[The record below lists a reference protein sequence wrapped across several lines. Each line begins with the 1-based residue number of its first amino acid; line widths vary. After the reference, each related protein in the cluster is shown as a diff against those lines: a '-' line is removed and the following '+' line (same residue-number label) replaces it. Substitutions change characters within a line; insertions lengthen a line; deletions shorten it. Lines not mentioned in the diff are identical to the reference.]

1 MGMPLDERLG
11 ADIKRV
17 EHELMGA
24 KQAAVRPAGLTVAQY
39 SALLVLAGQP
49 GISAAEL
56 ARRCRVTPQTMT
68 TILRNLEAAEL
79 IMREPH
85 ELHRNVL
92 ETRLTD
98 AGRQAFEL
106 ADQRASAVERS
117 LAAEFTERERDQLRA
132 LLGRCSKVLTT
143 QPRD

>member
-1 MGMPLDERLG
+1 MGMPVGERLG

-17 EHELMGA
+17 EHELMGV
-24 KQAAVRPAGLTVAQY
+24 KQVAVRPAGLTVAQY
-39 SALLVLAGQP
+39 SALLVLAEQP

-79 IMREPH
+79 IAREPH

-92 ETRLTD
+92 ETRLTE
-98 AGRQAFEL
+98 AGRTAFAL
-106 ADQRASAVERS
+106 ADERASAVERQLS
-117 LAAEFTERERDQLRA
+117 EEFSDEERQTLRA
-132 LLGRCSKVLTT
+132 LLARCSEVLAR